1 MTPNPTNPERA
12 RILANACAAA
22 GVFREYQE
30 LLTIAVVFGC
40 SALCGECDKVLI
52 AQSERIKACE
62 RELAQLEK
70 P

>member
-22 GVFREYQE
+22 AVFREYSE
-30 LLTIAVVFGC
+30 LLKMARAFEC
-40 SALCGECDKVLI
+40 MALRNECDKVLI
-52 AQSERIKACE
+52 AQSERIRACE